1 MENQEEGPM
10 RRLRYLGLAVI
21 LALALAGCGDN
32 DSDVRTVFSAEI
44 LSDASLDGDLSL
56 APWETVPL
64 VTPATDFNE
73 ILIGVDGVGVEY
85 RGFVHF
91 PFDGSTAGDIIPSD
105 ADVRFAYVEFF
116 VSSVNFI
123 GTADFLMDLV
133 SFPPP
138 LVPDDYFRDF
148 PHVTI
153 PLASRTFPM
162 RSDDLY
168 GFVRIEVTPLM
179 REAIRLGL
187 PDFQI
192 RILLDLDFTFGQ
204 FGVEDIPGRTGT
216 FTAPLLYVEYY

>member
-1 MENQEEGPM
+1 MKNHGERPM
-10 RRLRYLGLAVI
+10 RRLLSLGLAVI
-21 LALALAGCGDN
+21 LALALAGCGDD
-32 DSDVRTVFSAEI
+32 DSDFQAVFSAEI
-44 LSDASLDGDLSL
+44 LSDASVDGDLSL
-56 APWETVPL
+56 APGETVPL
-64 VTPATDFNE
+64 ITPATAFNE
-73 ILIGVDGVGVEY
+73 ILIGVDGANVEY

-91 PFDGSTAGDIIPSD
+91 PFNGSTGGDRIPSD

-138 LVPDDYFRDF
+138 LVPDDYFRD
-148 PHVTI
+148 VTI

-162 RSDDLY
+162 RSDDLN

-192 RILLDLDFTFGQ
+192 RILLALDLPFGQ
-204 FGVEDIPGRTGT
+204 FGVEDIPGGAGT